1 MEELLYSLIQL
12 AIEHKASD
20 IHFIVKQDHM
30 DIQFRN
36 DLGMEKIE
44 QDIWDKGDEE
54 ILEYLKEKDPIERK
68 KLREKYTPIGPL
80 GIGRPDWNR
89 SDWKKKRKQK

>member
-36 DLGMEKIE
+36 DLGWKRSNKIF
-44 QDIWDKGDEE
+44 
-54 ILEYLKEKDPIERK
+54 
-68 KLREKYTPIGPL
+68 
-80 GIGRPDWNR
+80 GIRVCLNI
-89 SDWKKKRKQK
+89 

>member
-44 QDIWDKGDEE
+44 QDIWDKGVFEYMKFIAGFDLTNPLCPQSGQFSVQLDTKE
-54 ILEYLKEKDPIERK
+54 IFCRISQM
-68 KLREKYTPIGPL
+68 I
-80 GIGRPDWNR
+80 
-89 SDWKKKRKQK
+89 